1 MTRDELAL
9 LPAVVDVPTAA
20 LVLGLSRTAA
30 YSLIRSGTW
39 PTPVYRL
46 GKLIRIPTAPMLA
59 LLGLEEEADHRPL
72 TTATGSPSP

>member
-1 MTRDELAL
+1 MTRDELAV

-59 LLGLEEEADHRPL
+59 LLGVVKQAEESSM
-72 TTATGSPSP
+72 TTAGSPRP